1 MLQAEI
7 GSAKVTAADSFPTRG
22 HLMPDFTLSSSDGN
36 PVSLYDYRGRSNLV
50 IFFAARAKESFDSPL
65 LRALAQRYG
74 EIEETDSGVV
84 TVLAEPVA
92 QAYDFKRKMHFPVS
106 VPVLSDPDMRV
117 HNMVGACGA
126 QGVPATELYITDR
139 FLEVFAVWRTGTGDR
154 LPDITDVLSWL
165 NYLDSQCPE
174 CTQIEW
180 PSDD

>member
-7 GSAKVTAADSFPTRG
+7 GRAKVTAAKNFPTRG
-22 HLMPDFTLSSSDGN
+22 HLMPDFTLSSSGGKQ
-36 PVSLYDYRGRSNLV
+36 VSLYDYRGRSNLV
-50 IFFAARAKESFDSPL
+50 LFFVGCTKDSSDYPL
-65 LRALAQRYG
+65 LSALAKRCG
-74 EIEETDSGVV
+74 EIAETDSEVV
-84 TVLAEPVA
+84 VVLAESVA
-92 QAYDFKRKMHFPVS
+92 KADEFRRKMHFP

-126 QGVPATELYITDR
+126 QAVPGAALYITDR
-139 FLEVFAVWRTGTGDR
+139 FLEVFAVWRTGSGER

-180 PSDD
+180 PTDD